1 MPRTICISTQVGWNP
16 GSTFNWVS
24 AISIR
29 NINSV
34 KPLQNSKSR
43 MQFAGRRKFSPPK
56 CKVVVCVIHLY
67 LYIYYLV
74 NKPIFIFSVSIA
86 SPPQLAGASFGG
98 TAEEIGG
105 TGGNGGF
112 NFPNIL
118 LVLKTKFFLFSFIY
132 SN

>member
-1 MPRTICISTQVGWNP
+1 M
-16 GSTFNWVS
+16 
-24 AISIR
+24 
-29 NINSV
+29 
-34 KPLQNSKSR
+34 LQKKNL
-43 MQFAGRRKFSPPK
+43 G
-56 CKVVVCVIHLY
+56 KVVVWVINLY

-98 TAEEIGG
+98 TPEEIGG

-118 LVLKTKFFLFSFIY
+118 LVLKTIFSYFLLFIVIKISVLEY
-132 SN
+132 G